1 MRVNI
6 EEVNS
11 TVSLQSPEE
20 MEQIVQKVMARVLE
34 KKQHDEQVA
43 AERRLSRGVTD
54 DWQYEG

>member
-34 KKQHDEQVA
+34 EKQHDEQVA